1 MPDIVS
7 TTNLPDITVTC
18 RNSQGTAIN
27 ANVLRLRRYSASF
40 EVYNPYSILQLSEV
54 LKDFRIRMGGRL
66 VYSGTAVVQ
75 GIVNTGFVVVCEVT
89 LSGAWMEVDILA
101 AREGSSPLG
110 EQFDAFIDDWK
121 KAHEVDGGFKILASD
136 IQNTLVGLQRW
147 MEQLDLGIR
156 SAPAANR
163 EGLEADVVQSMRDR
177 LMEQVHPMMAR
188 FEQVAEEVPEDKMST
203 YKFYIR
209 RQIHPLVLC
218 SPFIYRTFHKPL
230 GYAGDYEM
238 VNMMLRSSLD
248 GTSLFAKTL
257 NHVFLETG
265 PVIAHRNRITYLT
278 KMLRQESSR
287 TAQDGRRSRI
297 LNLGCGPAQE
307 VMDFLRDEDAA
318 DMCDFS
324 LLDFNPET
332 LEYTRGRI
340 DDLRAR
346 TGRATTFR
354 YLERSV
360 NQLLKQ
366 SSTGDAEMEWESYD
380 LVYCAGL
387 FDYLS
392 QRVCKRM
399 VEIFIKLIR
408 PGGLLIVTN
417 VSPTN
422 PIRHWMEYVLEW
434 NLIYRGDQLMIDMVP
449 ANTSGLTH
457 HLDRDP
463 TGVNLFLEIRRSVSG
478 SPS

>member
-147 MEQLDLGIR
+147 LEQLDLGIR

-163 EGLEADVVQSMRDR
+163 EELEADVVHSMRGR
-177 LMEQVHPMMAR
+177 LIDQVMPIMTR
-188 FEQVAEEVPEDKMST
+188 FEQVADEVPEDRMST

-238 VNMMLRSSLD
+238 VNMMLRNTLD
-248 GTSLFAKTL
+248 GTSLFAKIL
-257 NHVFLETG
+257 NNVFLETG
-265 PVIAHRNRITYLT
+265 PVVAHRNRIVYLT
-278 KMLRQESSR
+278 KMLRQEAAR
-287 TAQDGRRSRI
+287 TAQDGRRCKI

-307 VMDFLRDEDAA
+307 VVDFLREDDAA

-346 TGRATTFR
+346 TGRTTNFR
-354 YLERSV
+354 FLERSV

-366 SSTGDAEMEWESYD
+366 ASTGDADMEWESYD
-380 LVYCAGL
+380 FVYCAGL

-392 QRVCKRM
+392 QRICKRL
-399 VEIFIKLIR
+399 VEIFLKLIR

-422 PIRHWMEYVLEW
+422 SNRRWMEYVLEW
-434 NLIYRGDQLMIDMVP
+434 NLIYRDDPLMMELVP
-449 ANTSGLTH
+449 AGVEGLEPN
-457 HLDRDP
+457 LDRDP
-463 TGVNLFLEIRRSVSG
+463 TGVNLFLELRKGGAAKSK
-478 SPS
+478 